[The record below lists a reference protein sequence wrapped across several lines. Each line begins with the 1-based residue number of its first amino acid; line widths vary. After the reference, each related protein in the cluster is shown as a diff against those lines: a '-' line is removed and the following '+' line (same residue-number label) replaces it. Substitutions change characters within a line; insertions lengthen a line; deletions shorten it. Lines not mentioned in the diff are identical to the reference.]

1 MITSAIKCVKKVK
14 NVDTYDITIKTEVS
28 VNRNFVANG
37 MVVHNSNGIEPTFAH
52 ETIRNRIVEGR
63 STKEAIT
70 MYSYEW
76 LALQQIKPGSTLET
90 SGFRDVNTLTPE
102 NHVDIQA
109 AAQKW
114 VDSSISKTIN
124 CPGDLPFDKFKG
136 VYMYAIDKGLK
147 GCTTFR
153 PNPEKMTNVL
163 TTKEDQKK
171 LKVRFTLEDGSTITA
186 NGSDVIRY
194 EGQVHTAENLA
205 AALLEGNYGKF

>member
-1 MITSAIKCVKKVK
+1 MAELEKYNCRYTHATSIAP
-14 NVDTYDITIKTEVS
+14 TGTIS
-28 VNRNFVANG
+28 SGIGNNC
-37 MVVHNSNGIEPTFAH
+37 SNGIEPTFAH
-52 ETIRNRIVEGR
+52 ESIRNRIVEGR

-90 SGFRDVNTLTPE
+90 SGFKDISTLTPE

-163 TTKEDQKK
+163 TTKEDQKR

-205 AALLEGNYGKF
+205 AALLEGNYGKFWR